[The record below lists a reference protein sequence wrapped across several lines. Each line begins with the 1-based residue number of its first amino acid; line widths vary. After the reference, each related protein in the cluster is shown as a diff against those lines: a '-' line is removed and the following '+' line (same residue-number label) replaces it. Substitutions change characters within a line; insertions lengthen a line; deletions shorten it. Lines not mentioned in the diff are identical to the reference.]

1 VEDLGILPDI
11 VEIGGRLKRTEEQ
24 KLEDQNVG
32 PQIINLKF

>member
-11 VEIGGRLKRTEEQ
+11 VKIGGGFKRTEEQ
-24 KLEDQNVG
+24 KLEDKNFG